1 MPRASL
7 SRSATASAA
16 GSRALRDLI
25 AGEKAKPSFVV
36 STPEWVL
43 EDQLLVAVDVGG
55 LRCL

>member
-1 MPRASL
+1 M
-7 SRSATASAA
+7 SRSATARAA